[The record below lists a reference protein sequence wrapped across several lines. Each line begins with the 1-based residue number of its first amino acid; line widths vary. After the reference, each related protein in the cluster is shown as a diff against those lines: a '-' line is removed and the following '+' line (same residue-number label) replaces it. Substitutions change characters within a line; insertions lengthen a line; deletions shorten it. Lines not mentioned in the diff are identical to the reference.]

1 MPSSKS
7 LDVLNQLG
15 KNMKSR
21 FTGTAELKRQLHHWS
36 HGRSWRHA
44 CFPGPSHLAVCKKEI
59 TRRWQLP
66 TLVENKKTGPTATL
80 DETVIVKLADTV
92 LRLTQ
97 RASLSSALMRGIIT
111 ALLATLEDVT
121 PGPHRFLRSL
131 KL

>member
-7 LDVLNQLG
+7 LYVLNQLG
-15 KNMKSR
+15 KNMESW
-21 FTGTAELKRQLHHWS
+21 FTGTAELKRQLHLWS
-36 HGRSWRHA
+36 HGEKLA
-44 CFPGPSHLAVCKKEI
+44 TCLFPRAKPSRCVQEEI
-59 TRRWQLP
+59 TRRWQP
-66 TLVENKKTGPTATL
+66 ATLDENKKTGPTATL